1 MMQIWIL
8 GSGTPTPSLRRMC
21 SGYLVRVGSD
31 YVAFDHGFGSHHRLL
46 ELGIAATQV
55 SHLFLTHHHYDHIGD
70 YPRLLLTRWDQG
82 AGRIPEL
89 KVYGPPPLHHIT
101 ERLFAQDGAFGPDL
115 RARTR
120 DECSIDLYR
129 ARGGTGERKLPA
141 PIIRE
146 LSPTDTVA
154 ESNWEVRVAPVCHFA
169 PHLISYA
176 YRLTHK
182 GRSLVYS
189 GDTGPTNTMIQFAD
203 SCDVLI
209 HMCHYLSGTA
219 PSAGFARS
227 CMGHI
232 ELAQLAQAAQVR
244 TLVLTH
250 VTQQLDLPGVRER
263 VIGEMAQIFKG
274 QILFGNDLLEIPIS
288 PNTPGKLD

>member
-1 MMQIWIL
+1 
-8 GSGTPTPSLRRMC
+8 
-21 SGYLVRVGSD
+21 
-31 YVAFDHGFGSHHRLL
+31 
-46 ELGIAATQV
+46 
-55 SHLFLTHHHYDHIGD
+55 
-70 YPRLLLTRWDQG
+70 
-82 AGRIPEL
+82 
-89 KVYGPPPLHHIT
+89 
-101 ERLFAQDGAFGPDL
+101 
-115 RARTR
+115 
-120 DECSIDLYR
+120 
-129 ARGGTGERKLPA
+129 
-141 PIIRE
+141 
-146 LSPTDTVA
+146 
-154 ESNWEVRVAPVCHFA
+154 
-169 PHLISYA
+169 
-176 YRLTHK
+176 
-182 GRSLVYS
+182 
-189 GDTGPTNTMIQFAD
+189 MIQFAD